1 MVPVTAGVMVATVPS
16 TSLPVTAVAL
26 AFTLGGGLEIEISGA
41 LTYPFPGSTTL
52 TDDKV
57 PDPES
62 AATADAVKFAFACGG
77 AIVTR
82 GGSV

>member
-1 MVPVTAGVMVATVPS
+1 MVPVMTGVRVATVPS
-16 TSLPVTAVAL
+16 PSLPATAVAV
-26 AFTLGGGLEIEISGA
+26 AFTLGGGAEIEISGA
-41 LTYPFPGSTTL
+41 LTYPFPGFVTL

-57 PDPES
+57 PEPES
-62 AATADAVKFAFACGG
+62 AATADAVKFPFACGG